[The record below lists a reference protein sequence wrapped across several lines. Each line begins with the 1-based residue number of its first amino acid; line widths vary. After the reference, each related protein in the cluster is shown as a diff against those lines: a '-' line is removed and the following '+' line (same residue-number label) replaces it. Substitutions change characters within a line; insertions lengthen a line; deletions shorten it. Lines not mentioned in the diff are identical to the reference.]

1 MTTLRSER
9 SSVALATLAVTF
21 ACLLALALIL
31 YRFDPATVSWLPKCP
46 LYQLTGWHCPGCG
59 ITRAAYAL
67 LHGDIPGA
75 FAKNPLLMAAAPF
88 AAVYCIWKR
97 RQAGPGWA
105 TTIPAKA
112 IVGLLL
118 VLLVFAVLRNIP
130 GYPFE
135 LLAPH

>member
-1 MTTLRSER
+1 MTTPRPGR
-9 SSVALATLAVTF
+9 SSKVLGTLGFTF
-21 ACLLALALIL
+21 ACLLALALVL

-59 ITRAAYAL
+59 VTRAAHAL
-67 LHGDIPGA
+67 LNGDIPGA
-75 FAKNPLLMAAAPF
+75 IAKNPLLVTAAPF
-88 AAVYCIWKR
+88 MAAYCIWKR
-97 RQAGPGWA
+97 RQNGPGW
-105 TTIPAKA
+105 TTSFSAKT

-118 VLLVFAVLRNIP
+118 VLLLFAVLRNIP